1 MTSTSREVRF
11 PMEID
16 MRYGGDNRH
25 LVMPAN
31 TKIRCWLCGQEFAV
45 TKKRCE
51 FLASKNGVM
60 DDLPYIKCPYCD
72 MYAHA
77 VHYMEQVEERRFHQN
92 PVKPKARR
100 QSS

>member
-1 MTSTSREVRF
+1 MTSAPREVRF

-16 MRYGGDNRH
+16 MRYGGDNKH

-31 TKIRCWLCGQEFAV
+31 TKVRCWLCGQEFAV

-51 FLASKNGVM
+51 FLVSKSGVT

-72 MYAHA
+72 TYAHA
-77 VHYMEQVEERRFHQN
+77 VHYMEQAEERKLHQN
-92 PVKPKARR
+92 PVKPKTRR
-100 QSS
+100 QGS